1 MGEAGDY
8 CAAVG
13 RRAFCKRRATT
24 SLAELMADRMALEG
38 VDRNLV
44 TWCQQGEIF
53 WRGEEQQRSLAA
65 ADRAIA
71 SHGLARLAVSL
82 VSDLAAMA
90 AAPE

>member
-1 MGEAGDY
+1 
-8 CAAVG
+8 
-13 RRAFCKRRATT
+13 
-24 SLAELMADRMALEG
+24 MALEG

-71 SHGLARLAVSL
+71 SHGLARLAVRL